1 MEQEILLIKVLVLIP
16 TYNEAES
23 IANLLN
29 RLQQVRLLNAN
40 IYDIDILIIDD
51 GSPDKTVEIVRS
63 LNLAKVK
70 VLQRDSKNGL
80 GPAYLAGFAEGLKAD
95 YRYFVEMDADLS
107 HQPEELPEL
116 LRNASDKNF
125 VIGTRWMPGGSVVNW
140 PKKRQFISKLGTKYA
155 SLALNLPFRD
165 LTSGYR
171 VIPRSFLE
179 SINFTDIETRGYGFQ
194 VEMAIKANRNG
205 FQITE
210 VPIKFVERENGHS
223 KMSLAIVWE
232 AWAMVT
238 LWALQRI
245 YKRR

>member
-1 MEQEILLIKVLVLIP
+1 MIKVLVLIP

-29 RLQQVRLLNAN
+29 RLQNVRLAQAN
-40 IYDIDILIIDD
+40 RFDIDILIIDD
-51 GSPDKTVEIVRS
+51 GSPDKTVEIIKS
-63 LNLAKVK
+63 LDLAKLK
-70 VLQRDSKNGL
+70 VLQRKSKNGL
-80 GPAYLAGFAEGLKAD
+80 GPAYLAGFADGLKSD

-107 HQPEELPEL
+107 HQPEELPML
-116 LRNASDKNF
+116 LDNAGENKF

-140 PKKRQFISKLGTKYA
+140 PKKRQFISKMGTKYA
-155 SLALNLPFRD
+155 AFALHLPFRD

-179 SINFTDIETRGYGFQ
+179 GINFAEIETRGYGFQ

-210 VPIKFVERENGHS
+210 VPIRFVERENGHS

-238 LWALQRI
+238 LWGLQRI

>member
-1 MEQEILLIKVLVLIP
+1 MIKVLVLIP

-29 RLQQVRLLNAN
+29 RLQQVRLDNAN
-40 IYDIDILIIDD
+40 KFDIDILVIDD
-51 GSPDKTVEIVRS
+51 GSPDKTVEIIKA
-63 LNLAKVK
+63 LDLAKLNI
-70 VLQRDSKNGL
+70 LQRSSKNGL
-80 GPAYLAGFAEGLKAD
+80 GPAYLAGFTEGLKSD
-95 YRYFVEMDADLS
+95 YQYFVEMDADLS
-107 HQPEELPEL
+107 HQPEELPFL
-116 LRNASDKNF
+116 LNKAGEDKF

-140 PKKRQFISKLGTKYA
+140 PKKRQFISKVGTKYA
-155 SLALNLPFRD
+155 AFALNLPFRD

-171 VIPRSFLE
+171 VIPRAFLE
-179 SINFTDIETRGYGFQ
+179 GLNFTEIETRGYGFQ

-210 VPIKFVERENGHS
+210 VPIRFVERENGHS

-238 LWALQRI
+238 LWGLQRI